1 MRKGKVNG
9 TAGFPLSIVTLLTLA
24 LVVVGTVGC
33 EPAPKTE
40 VQPVATQQT
49 PVSTRPEKRPSLPI
63 ADFGATNDLLPD
75 VDSIISVDQLP
86 KNWQFTKA
94 EMAAAVRNVNRKPDI
109 AVDRA
114 KCQIVECTDCAVV
127 ARGVVLFPPFCVV
140 SQDDKIYVN
149 GYEAFPGG
157 SLASLYPA
165 KWKAERKRKMR
176 PSTPCVSTA
185 EDNRVTKVVDELAQR
200 TFAEKRDKA
209 WLQDQLQK
217 ANVTVERLVVS
228 EGTIFVSL
236 QMTCHSFGF
245 EFHSPAKLAAMAAAE
260 SQIDTSGPLNVALV
274 TKHIRDRTLL
284 FSGVSMLPRSIAVL
298 DKINDILT
306 SNLDER
312 IKVYRLYRIININ
325 RLAFLLLANYSG
337 RGVY

>member
-1 MRKGKVNG
+1 
-9 TAGFPLSIVTLLTLA
+9 
-24 LVVVGTVGC
+24 
-33 EPAPKTE
+33 
-40 VQPVATQQT
+40 
-49 PVSTRPEKRPSLPI
+49 
-63 ADFGATNDLLPD
+63 
-75 VDSIISVDQLP
+75 
-86 KNWQFTKA
+86 
-94 EMAAAVRNVNRKPDI
+94 
-109 AVDRA
+109 
-114 KCQIVECTDCAVV
+114 
-127 ARGVVLFPPFCVV
+127 
-140 SQDDKIYVN
+140 
-149 GYEAFPGG
+149 
-157 SLASLYPA
+157 
-165 KWKAERKRKMR
+165 
-176 PSTPCVSTA
+176 
-185 EDNRVTKVVDELAQR
+185 VVDELAQR